1 MANLLGHTSVTIA
14 DSLGVSAS
22 VPFYLQFPDSS
33 TLAQV
38 NTAIQAILTDL
49 DDVTDGQILRATI
62 EIDAILP
69 GGLKSGPVAGSEV
82 ERGGLFNWYQTGIK
96 YKFGV
101 LVPALAAS
109 VIVDGKINLGDTAVT
124 TFLALITAIGG
135 DAEWVSTAGRLL
147 TTLADALIV
156 FRKHRK
162 AESRRSFEV
171 GT

>member
-1 MANLLGHTSVTIA
+1 MANLLGHTSVTIL
-14 DSLGVSAS
+14 DSLGVTASA
-22 VPFYLQFPDSS
+22 PFYLQFPDAS
-33 TLAQV
+33 TLAEI
-38 NTAIQAILTDL
+38 NTAVQAILTDL

-69 GGLKSGPVAGSEV
+69 GGLKSAPVAGSEV
-82 ERGGLFNWYQTGIK
+82 ERGGLFNWFQTGIK

-101 LVPALAAS
+101 LVPALSAS
-109 VIVDGKINLGDTAVT
+109 VVVDGKIDLSNVAVS
-124 TFLALITAIGG
+124 TFLALVTAIGG

-171 GT
+171 GS